1 MSYDF
6 LWLDKHTTFV
16 FTLKK
21 IMILYCI
28 IVFTCMGRR
37 GEERMGWEEEGEERR
52 REGRS
57 GEEGREDGRE
67 GERKKEEGNGG

>member
-21 IMILYCI
+21 IMILYCT

-52 REGRS
+52 REGS

-67 GERKKEEGNGG
+67 GERKKEEGSGG